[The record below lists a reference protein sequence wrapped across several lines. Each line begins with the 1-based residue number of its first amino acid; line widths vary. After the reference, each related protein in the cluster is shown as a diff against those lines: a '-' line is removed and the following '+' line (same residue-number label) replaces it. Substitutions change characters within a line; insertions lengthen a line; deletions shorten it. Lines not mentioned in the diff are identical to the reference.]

1 MPIRLLVLFAVPL
14 GYFLLRIRQYGLSID
29 TDEWGILNA
38 SRSIL
43 RGNLLAGDPN
53 KTLEPHL
60 LKEGDFDMIA

>member
-43 RGNLLAGDPN
+43 RGNLTSSPAIRTRRWSLFSA
-53 KTLEPHL
+53 
-60 LKEGDFDMIA
+60 